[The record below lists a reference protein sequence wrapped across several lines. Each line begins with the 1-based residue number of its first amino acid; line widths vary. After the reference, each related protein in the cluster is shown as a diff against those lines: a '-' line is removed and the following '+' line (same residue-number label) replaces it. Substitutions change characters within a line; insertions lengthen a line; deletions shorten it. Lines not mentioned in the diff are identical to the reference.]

1 MSMIFYPIFL
11 SVYGQLFYHVPVRI
25 IMHHFYTFFVIV
37 HAEMDGARSALGRV
51 PKRFK
56 GGWCGASNHGNAA
69 EFYISQQQA
78 HIQTKGIEALYE
90 WCAASNTPHCFVFIF
105 KIPITSSIVSATW
118 RFPHSDGSMNPA
130 SSHAFICA
138 RRPS

>member
-1 MSMIFYPIFL
+1 MSMISILFFLVFMGNFFTTFPCVSQCIIFI
-11 SVYGQLFYHVPVRI
+11 LFCDCSCRNGWGKDSPWP
-25 IMHHFYTFFVIV
+25 
-37 HAEMDGARSALGRV
+37 RV
-51 PKRFK
+51 KEVQR
-56 GGWCGASNHGNAA
+56 GWCGASNHGNTA

-78 HIQTKGIEALYE
+78 HIQTKGMKALYE
-90 WCAASNTPHCFVFIF
+90 WCAASNTTHCFVFIF

-130 SSHAFICA
+130 SSHVFICA